1 MLAKSKERIMHIA
14 VLFVSII
21 IAAMTKNYFMT
32 NTGDFGRAI
41 GWYLSSDVEG
51 QYLTLKIGDVSA
63 RNFLS
68 GFGYKSSYTL
78 LVYCYTVFLSYFTD
92 VFDLM
97 LLSASLKVTYIF
109 SLFFLFSRVMKLN
122 NETPLSQ
129 FAVFLVALIPCI
141 SSSNL
146 AFFSSF
152 YQEQVVLICLP
163 ILLLCLIADKQR
175 YFLFVVAT
183 VIIISCSKSQ
193 FFYFP
198 IIIAIYYWIYG
209 DRNVK
214 KILVMIS
221 IFILACTAIIKTNG
235 TVELNKYH
243 ATYFGIYQLAET
255 NGYELPV
262 AVENSCIGIDAWG
275 NKFNFESGTIPTE
288 IGMTCYNELKD
299 KVSHLDVITFFIK
312 NPQIIFTLPFD
323 KGISTQLSEN
333 YFHVYFG
340 YKIIANNTGVLADL
354 TRIKDFL
361 FDGSRLPVL
370 FLVLPLSI
378 LFRKK
383 RTSGAHFILAS
394 FAITQFYISFIGE
407 GYRDLSKHLF
417 AMNFAFDLMVSII
430 VVACVVE
437 LINKIG
443 DHK

>member
-21 IAAMTKNYFMT
+21 IAAMTKNYFMP

-221 IFILACTAIIKTNG
+221 IFILAC
-235 TVELNKYH
+235 
-243 ATYFGIYQLAET
+243 
-255 NGYELPV
+255 
-262 AVENSCIGIDAWG
+262 
-275 NKFNFESGTIPTE
+275 
-288 IGMTCYNELKD
+288 LKGQ
-299 KVSHLDVITFFIK
+299 
-312 NPQIIFTLPFD
+312 N
-323 KGISTQLSEN
+323 
-333 YFHVYFG
+333 
-340 YKIIANNTGVLADL
+340 
-354 TRIKDFL
+354 
-361 FDGSRLPVL
+361 
-370 FLVLPLSI
+370 
-378 LFRKK
+378 
-383 RTSGAHFILAS
+383 
-394 FAITQFYISFIGE
+394 
-407 GYRDLSKHLF
+407 
-417 AMNFAFDLMVSII
+417 
-430 VVACVVE
+430 
-437 LINKIG
+437 
-443 DHK
+443 